1 MHPTTGEEI
10 VLRPGKFGPYVRCG
24 DNTASV
30 PETMTPDELSVE
42 IAVALLAAPKYIDPI
57 GELDD
62 LPVFLKT
69 GRYGPY
75 VQWGTIENPPPDL
88 EKPKM
93 VSLFKTMA
101 LENVTMTEALQLLSL
116 PRTVGADTTDGEIIT
131 AQNGRYGP
139 YISKGKESRT
149 LESED
154 QIFTITIE
162 AALAKL
168 AEPRVF
174 GRRGPAKPPLKE
186 FGNDPVSNRPVVAK
200 DGKFGTYVTDGETNA
215 SLTRGDRLEFITPER
230 AFELLAIRR
239 DYTASNGGKKPA
251 KRAAKP
257 KKAAAEKAKAKPK
270 TKPSPKAAKK
280 PAKSAGTKSKSTK

>member
-1 MHPTTGEEI
+1 M
-10 VLRPGKFGPYVRCG
+10 
-24 DNTASV
+24 
-30 PETMTPDELSVE
+30 
-42 IAVALLAAPKYIDPI
+42 AAPKYIDPI
-57 GELDD
+57 GELDG

-93 VSLFKTMA
+93 VSLFKSMA
-101 LENVTMTEALQLLSL
+101 IENVTMTEALQLLSL
-116 PRTVGADTTDGEIIT
+116 PRTVGADMTDGEIIT

-154 QIFTITIE
+154 QIFSITID

-186 FGNDPVSNRPVVAK
+186 FGSDPVSNRPVVAK

-251 KRAAKP
+251 KRVAKKATKSPSKKPAAK
-257 KKAAAEKAKAKPK
+257 AVAKPDKK
-270 TKPSPKAAKK
+270 TALKSKKK
-280 PAKSAGTKSKSTK
+280 PAKTAGAKSKSTK

>member
-1 MHPTTGEEI
+1 
-10 VLRPGKFGPYVRCG
+10 
-24 DNTASV
+24 
-30 PETMTPDELSVE
+30 
-42 IAVALLAAPKYIDPI
+42 LAAPKYIDPI
-57 GELDD
+57 GELDS

-75 VQWGTIENPPPDL
+75 VQWGTIENPPLDL

-93 VSLFKTMA
+93 VSLFKSMA
-101 LENVTMTEALQLLSL
+101 IENVTMTEALQLLSL

-139 YISKGKESRT
+139 YITKGKDSRT

-239 DYTASNGGKKPA
+239 DYMASNGGKKPA
-251 KRAAKP
+251 KRAAK
-257 KKAAAEKAKAKPK
+257 
-270 TKPSPKAAKK
+270 KAAKSPSKK
-280 PAKSAGTKSKSTK
+280 PAAKAVAKPSKKVALKSKKKTAKSASAVDKSAK

>member
-1 MHPTTGEEI
+1 
-10 VLRPGKFGPYVRCG
+10 
-24 DNTASV
+24 
-30 PETMTPDELSVE
+30 MTPDELNVE
-42 IAVALLAAPKYIDPI
+42 IAVALLAVPKYIDPI
-57 GELDD
+57 GELDS

-75 VQWGTIENPPPDL
+75 VQWGTIENPPLDL

-93 VSLFKTMA
+93 VSLFKSMA
-101 LENVTMTEALQLLSL
+101 IENVTMTEALQLLSL

-139 YISKGKESRT
+139 YITKGKDSRT

-239 DYTASNGGKKPA
+239 DYMASNGGKKPA
-251 KRAAKP
+251 KRAAK
-257 KKAAAEKAKAKPK
+257 
-270 TKPSPKAAKK
+270 KAAKSPSKK
-280 PAKSAGTKSKSTK
+280 PAAKAVAKPSKKVALKSKKKTAKSASAVDKSAK

>member
-1 MHPTTGEEI
+1 
-10 VLRPGKFGPYVRCG
+10 
-24 DNTASV
+24 
-30 PETMTPDELSVE
+30 
-42 IAVALLAAPKYIDPI
+42 YIDPI

-186 FGNDPVSNRPVVAK
+186 
-200 DGKFGTYVTDGETNA
+200 
-215 SLTRGDRLEFITPER
+215 
-230 AFELLAIRR
+230 
-239 DYTASNGGKKPA
+239 
-251 KRAAKP
+251 
-257 KKAAAEKAKAKPK
+257 
-270 TKPSPKAAKK
+270 
-280 PAKSAGTKSKSTK
+280 

>member
-1 MHPTTGEEI
+1 
-10 VLRPGKFGPYVRCG
+10 
-24 DNTASV
+24 
-30 PETMTPDELSVE
+30 MTPDELNVE
-42 IAVALLAAPKYIDPI
+42 IAVALLAAPKYVDPI
-57 GELDD
+57 GELDG

-75 VQWGTIENPPPDL
+75 VQWGTIETPPLDL

-93 VSLFKTMA
+93 VSLFKSMA
-101 LENVTMTEALQLLSL
+101 IENVTIIEALQLLSL
-116 PRTVGADTTDGEIIT
+116 PRTVGADLTDGELIT

-139 YISKGKESRT
+139 YISKGKDSRT
-149 LESED
+149 LENEE

-186 FGNDPVSNRPVVAK
+186 FGADPVSNRPVVAK

-251 KRAAKP
+251 KRGA
-257 KKAAAEKAKAKPK
+257 KKAAKS
-270 TKPSPKAAKK
+270 PSKK
-280 PAKSAGTKSKSTK
+280 PAAKAVAKPGKKAAVKSKKKTAKTASAVDKTAE

>member
-1 MHPTTGEEI
+1 
-10 VLRPGKFGPYVRCG
+10 
-24 DNTASV
+24 
-30 PETMTPDELSVE
+30 MTPDELNVE
-42 IAVALLAAPKYIDPI
+42 IAVALLAVPKYIDPI
-57 GELDD
+57 GELDS

-75 VQWGTIENPPPDL
+75 VQWGTIENPPLDL

-93 VSLFKTMA
+93 VSLFKSMTI
-101 LENVTMTEALQLLSL
+101 ENVTMTEALQLLSL

-139 YISKGKESRT
+139 YITKGKDSRT

-239 DYTASNGGKKPA
+239 DYMASNGGKKPA
-251 KRAAKP
+251 KRAAK
-257 KKAAAEKAKAKPK
+257 
-270 TKPSPKAAKK
+270 KAAKSPSKK
-280 PAKSAGTKSKSTK
+280 PAAKAVAKPSKKVALKSKKKTAKSASAVDKSAK

>member
-1 MHPTTGEEI
+1 
-10 VLRPGKFGPYVRCG
+10 
-24 DNTASV
+24 
-30 PETMTPDELSVE
+30 
-42 IAVALLAAPKYIDPI
+42 
-57 GELDD
+57 
-62 LPVFLKT
+62 
-69 GRYGPY
+69 
-75 VQWGTIENPPPDL
+75 
-88 EKPKM
+88 
-93 VSLFKTMA
+93 MA

-186 FGNDPVSNRPVVAK
+186 FGNDPVSNRPVSAK
-200 DGKFGTYVTDGETNA
+200 DGKFGTYVTLA
-215 SLTRGDRLEFITPER
+215 LTHI
-230 AFELLAIRR
+230 
-239 DYTASNGGKKPA
+239 
-251 KRAAKP
+251 
-257 KKAAAEKAKAKPK
+257 
-270 TKPSPKAAKK
+270 
-280 PAKSAGTKSKSTK
+280 